1 MAVRGSGE
9 GYALAFQIDDGF
21 GSIFGEQLGRV
32 LVDEPVAAL
41 DGVVVM
47 PMPVIMLHIAQC
59 GGDAAFG
66 GAGVRAQGLEFGDHE
81 DLRSLAVG
89 LHLLDGFG
97 SEQSQ
102 CRGQAGR
109 SGADD
114 HRIIHIFQV
123 LRTHTCYCHTRGDL
137 SRMLVA
143 GCTIFGCARED
154 LFLTRQLTSLSAF
167 VERSLPI
174 TTLFV
179 WVRSQY
185 ADFI

>member
-9 GYALAFQIDDGF
+9 GYALAFQIDDGL

-47 PMPVIMLHIAQC
+47 PVPVIMLHIAQC

-137 SRMLVA
+137 SRMVGDEDGLLLV
-143 GCTIFGCARED
+143 
-154 LFLTRQLTSLSAF
+154 QVS
-167 VERSLPI
+167 
-174 TTLFV
+174 
-179 WVRSQY
+179 
-185 ADFI
+185 